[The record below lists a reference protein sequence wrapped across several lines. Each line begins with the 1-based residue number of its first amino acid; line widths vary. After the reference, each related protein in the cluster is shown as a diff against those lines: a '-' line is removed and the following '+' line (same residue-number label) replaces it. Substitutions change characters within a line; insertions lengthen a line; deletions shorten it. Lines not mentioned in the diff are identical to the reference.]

1 MIQYFDALFI
11 LVLNIRSI
19 LAIISLRDDEKVE
32 LYSRV
37 RLVTFWLQWIVLFL
51 LVVGFAFYT
60 VFEYEEESNRF
71 LLLSLAELTVLLLVS
86 LIDYHFCKVIIYYAS
101 GVPKRIKKREKALR
115 KAARAEER

>member
-1 MIQYFDALFI
+1 MIQYFDAIFI

-19 LAIISLRDDEKVE
+19 LAILSLRDEEKVE

-37 RLVTFWLQWIVLFL
+37 RLVTFWFQWIVLFL

-71 LLLSLAELTVLLLVS
+71 LLLSLAELTVLLLAS
-86 LIDYHFCKVIIYYAS
+86 LIDFHFCKVTNSKYKNQRVYRHS
-101 GVPKRIKKREKALR
+101 SIKVNK
-115 KAARAEER
+115 